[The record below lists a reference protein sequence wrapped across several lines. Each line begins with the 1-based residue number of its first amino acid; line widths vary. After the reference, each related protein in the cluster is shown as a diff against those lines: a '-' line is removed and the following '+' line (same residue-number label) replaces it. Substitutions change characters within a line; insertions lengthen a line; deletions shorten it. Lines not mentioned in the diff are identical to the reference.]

1 MSGTRNIYY
10 SLLTCAAVALGLTP
24 AAADAAT
31 AGDIPLT
38 QVLNTSPLWADSVS
52 YHECIVVNITT
63 GAVTV
68 SGELISSNGTM
79 VNSAGAISIPAG
91 TAYWLSDA
99 NGSGGSTYMGFLRC
113 RFSTNASAGAI
124 RANETTFAVLPSGNL
139 HIYAVSEAR

>member
-68 SGELISSNGTM
+68 SGELISSTAPWLTALVLFRYQRVLRIGLVMLTVLVVQLIWILALPFLDERQCGSHSRERNYLC
-79 VNSAGAISIPAG
+79 SIAQ
-91 TAYWLSDA
+91 W
-99 NGSGGSTYMGFLRC
+99 
-113 RFSTNASAGAI
+113 
-124 RANETTFAVLPSGNL
+124 
-139 HIYAVSEAR
+139 